1 VISLYIHIPFC
12 TKKCPY
18 CHFYVVQD
26 KEELK
31 DILLQGLLQELERWK
46 NTLNGRKL
54 LSIYLGGGTPILF
67 GNKRVQ
73 KLLEEIHKVIPIE
86 KSTEITIEANPENV
100 SLDLLKELFQIGV
113 NRVSIGIQSF
123 EQNELEILGRDHEVT
138 TAEKAIFT
146 AFDAGFQN
154 ISIDLMYDVPKQTK
168 NTFQKSL
175 DKVKTLP
182 ITHLSLYNL
191 TIEPYTPFEKKE
203 KLLKSLMPDDE
214 TSAQMYKDAIT
225 TLKSMG
231 LEQYEI
237 SAFCKNDL
245 NSHHNIGYWTA
256 REFIGLGPS
265 AFSFLN
271 NVRFQNVQNLIR
283 YKKLLDDNESPI
295 DFRDDVSICNRR
307 KELLALNLRL
317 LKGVDLNEFQNA
329 NGVLESDTLKA
340 LQTLKAQGLLQEKE
354 GIISLT
360 EKGLFFY
367 DTIASELI

>member
-1 VISLYIHIPFC
+1 MISLYIHIPFC